1 MSQRIFRVLLPAS
14 RWFSEDRTLPGADP
28 DSVLRQERAEGTG
41 VWACADSAVC
51 LGKHFRSQ
59 DVGAT
64 DTPGL
69 LVLAGVASREPP
81 VQSSPVCSH
90 HRRRKGELTAL
101 TEQAPGL

>member
-1 MSQRIFRVLLPAS
+1 MSQRVFRVLLPAS

-28 DSVLRQERAEGTG
+28 GSVRRQERAEGTG
-41 VWACADSAVC
+41 VWPCADSAVC

-69 LVLAGVASREPP
+69 LLFTGIAGREPP
-81 VQSSPVCSH
+81 VQSSPVYSH
-90 HRRRKGELTAL
+90 HKRRKRETHSSY
-101 TEQAPGL
+101 